1 MTQQRE
7 YEKMTDKFQKYG
19 GSEEPSDNYQNY
31 GAYKIAPEKP
41 SAENC
46 VSTGDK
52 KTFDNY
58 PALNNQ
64 MSTPKEEKPIIE
76 KTLSDQQAPEGVETN
91 PSEID
96 KLINE
101 LNSLVGL
108 SKVKSEIQS
117 LLQFVRIQE
126 LRRQREISTSKP
138 SLHSVFYGSP
148 GTGKTTIARLYGKML
163 SAMGLLS
170 KGHLVE
176 TDRSGL
182 IGGYIGQT
190 AIKTDEKIKEALG
203 GILFIDE
210 AYSLSKGE
218 DNSWDYGNEAIAIL
232 LKRMEDYRDDFVVIV
247 AGYPDPMGKFIA
259 SNEGL
264 RSRFNTYIHFD
275 DYSPSELAE
284 IFKRLCETENYAPT
298 EEALEFVFT
307 SIDYNYSIR
316 DKSFGNARYIRNL
329 FEIVIRNQALRIGT
343 SVRNPSQDDLRVILP
358 SDIPFVTPS
367 DTKVIQNSNPREVK
381 DE

>member
-1 MTQQRE
+1 
-7 YEKMTDKFQKYG
+7 MTDKFQNYG
-19 GSEEPSDNYQNY
+19 GLEEPT
-31 GAYKIAPEKP
+31 EKP
-41 SAENC
+41 NVENDETIT
-46 VSTGDK
+46 SGNK
-52 KTFDNY
+52 NLFDNY
-58 PALNNQ
+58 PALTNQ
-64 MSTPKEEKPIIE
+64 LSRTEEAKAIIE
-76 KTLSDQQAPEGVETN
+76 KPLLDQNVPGFEKETN
-91 PSEID
+91 QDGLE
-96 KLINE
+96 KLIIE

-108 SKVKSEIQS
+108 AKVKGEIQM
-117 LLQFVRIQE
+117 LLQFVKVQE
-126 LRRQREISTSKP
+126 LRRKKEISTSKP

-182 IGGYIGQT
+182 VGGFIGQT
-190 AIKTDEKIKEALG
+190 AIKTDEKVKEALG

-210 AYSLSKGE
+210 AYSLAKGE
-218 DNSWDYGNEAIAIL
+218 ESSRDYGEEAIAIL

-247 AGYPDPMGKFIA
+247 AGYPEPMGKFIA

-275 DYSPSELAE
+275 DYSPSEMAE
-284 IFKRLCETENYAPT
+284 IFKRLCKTENYAPT

-307 SIDYNYSIR
+307 AIDYNYSIR

-329 FEIVIRNQALRIGT
+329 FEIVIRNQALRIGNT
-343 SVRNPSQDDLRVILP
+343 LKNPSPEDLRVILP
-358 SDIPFVTPS
+358 GDIPFVTPA
-367 DTKVIQNSNPREVK
+367 DTNVIQNSKTKKER
-381 DE
+381 